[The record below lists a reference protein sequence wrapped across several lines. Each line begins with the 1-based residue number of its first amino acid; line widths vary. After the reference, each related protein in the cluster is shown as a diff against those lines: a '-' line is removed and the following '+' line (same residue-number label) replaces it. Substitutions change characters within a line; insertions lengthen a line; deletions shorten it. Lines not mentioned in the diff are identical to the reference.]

1 MNKII
6 SNINI
11 NAYPFFINKT
21 IKILSKQ
28 QTYHHN
34 RKTSHYLFQNF
45 PVQKRDM
52 LSKHALS
59 LPCLVCEI
67 TRKELNISLEWIF
80 LRLVPASSV
89 FSDVLSVAKIENNDV
104 FFFEILV
111 IYRCFIFL
119 HIKVC
124 IHQDSGKRY
133 VLPRKTEVTML
144 LGKINDY
151 TSEKMWSI
159 SSISFLFYFAFLSY
173 NNQFLTKQQKSVRSV
188 MHMNM
193 CYAAIVKEKMYE
205 IKYKMRNY

>member
-1 MNKII
+1 
-6 SNINI
+6 
-11 NAYPFFINKT
+11 
-21 IKILSKQ
+21 
-28 QTYHHN
+28 
-34 RKTSHYLFQNF
+34 
-45 PVQKRDM
+45 M

-124 IHQDSGKRY
+124 FHQDSVKRY

-144 LGKINDY
+144 FGKINDY

-173 NNQFLTKQQKSVRSV
+173 NNQLLTKLQKNIRSV
-188 MHMNM
+188 MHVNM
-193 CYAAIVKEKMYE
+193 C
-205 IKYKMRNY
+205 